1 MTFEELQ
8 ALAAS
13 KRATS
18 KGNLR
23 NMLGLADDEM
33 AQEQAMIN
41 ARISREKENK
51 EYMQLQMMQEAAA
64 RVPTTQVGLLSRP
77 PVTYTAEGIPMQT
90 PPLSMPPSAP
100 TQNNSTTIGG
110 FPVDQSDILA
120 LADPARRA
128 AILAEQGN
136 QSRTMSL
143 LGGPAAGTATPNK
156 STGPAMEGVRI
167 GNNQGDANRSKE
179 EQLGFMDKIFSN
191 PMLQRLMERSLY
203 SQPTFGGNFI
213 SEQASG
219 ERGLRSVEAQ
229 SAELAQKKAME
240 NNKIQATL
248 RAAELKAGKGVKP
261 DSTLANIS
269 KEYFKANQGIDVATQ
284 IENLLPT
291 GDVGGFAAVGENVL
305 NAIMTSLGGNPDS
318 STSEKVLLF
327 RGRLYET
334 FSTGK
339 EMSQGDKDIIEIIA
353 PESGKWTVS
362 NAKMKEALRSLK
374 ESYRNKSQ
382 FNKNYA
388 SQIYGR
394 DISTLLNR
402 DPKPTLNVSSVRPAK

>member
-1 MTFEELQ
+1 MAVTEKQ
-8 ALAAS
+8 R
-13 KRATS
+13 RAM
-18 KGNLR
+18 NR
-23 NMLGLADDEM
+23 EI

-41 ARISREKENK
+41 RRLESEK
-51 EYMQLQMMQEAAA
+51 YMQAEIEREAAS
-64 RVPTTQVGLLSRP
+64 RIPSVPTVANPMSADPRSANFIPTNQVGLLPRP
-77 PVTYTAEGIPMQT
+77 PVTYTAEGSRMQT
-90 PPLSMPPSAP
+90 PPLSMPTA
-100 TQNNSTTIGG
+100 Q
-110 FPVDQSDILA
+110 A
-120 LADPARRA
+120 
-128 AILAEQGN
+128 
-136 QSRTMSL
+136 L
-143 LGGPAAGTATPNK
+143 LGPTTEKLPPGYDAGVK
-156 STGPAMEGVRI
+156 
-167 GNNQGDANRSKE
+167 QGDANRSKE

-191 PMLQRLMERSLY
+191 PMLQRMMERSLY

-229 SAELAQKKAME
+229 SAELAQKKAIE

-269 KEYFKANQGIDVATQ
+269 KEYFKAKQGIDVATQ

-291 GDVGGFAAVGENVL
+291 GDVGGIAAVGENLL

-374 ESYRNKSQ
+374 ESYRNKAQ

-388 SQIYGR
+388 NQIYGR

-402 DPKPTLNVSSVRPAK
+402 DPKPKLNVSSVRPAK